1 MAHITWSAE
10 WGILELFALT
20 YHRARTFPGRHGRLR
35 SSILIDDEHV
45 SYESAAKE
53 WRVDLAARYSHSFGP
68 FDLGFSVFEGTSRE
82 PSFMPRA
89 DSTLSQHYEQIRQ
102 FSVDAQ
108 FTVES
113 WLFKLEALHREGAR
127 NLRGVKEDYAAF
139 VFGR

>member
-1 MAHITWSAE
+1 M
-10 WGILELFALT
+10 
-20 YHRARTFPGRHGRLR
+20 
-35 SSILIDDEHV
+35 
-45 SYESAAKE
+45 
-53 WRVDLAARYSHSFGP
+53 DLAARYSHSFGP
-68 FDLGFSVFEGTSRE
+68 FDLGLSVFEGTSRE

-139 VFGR
+139 VLGR